1 LACLNGTVWLSGDPV
16 CLWIPGLTGFGGV
29 CSPAEGRLWVC
40 RSLACRVNI
49 VQGYVGL
56 GGMAQWT
63 EIVCVCISSAAG
75 LGGVYQQSRDLAGLC
90 WPWGAWPNP
99 MEIMCVCISGEA
111 GLGTWAGRADLSG
124 LCRPW
129 GHGWES
135 RDCAWLGSTAQ

>member
-1 LACLNGTVWLSGDPV
+1 V

-90 WPWGAWPNP
+90 WPWGLAGKAEIMQGGGDSQPKQSSCRLCRLGGVAWP
-99 MEIMCVCISGEA
+99 G
-111 GLGTWAGRADLSG
+111 
-124 LCRPW
+124 
-129 GHGWES
+129 
-135 RDCAWLGSTAQ
+135 